1 MIESIKKRGAYSLFF
16 FFFLFGCAG
25 SPPKPIEIIQ
35 PNDYKLN
42 CNQLVSYINQAA
54 QYGNKLRANETSKWK
69 KNIGLASAG
78 TLLIVPHFFMDLT
91 EGDNVEINAAK
102 ARYIHLHRI
111 AVSKGCEGFDKNI
124 PALDLQGSLR
134 KLDILYENG
143 TLTKAEYLKKREQ
156 LIENTNL

>member
-1 MIESIKKRGAYSLFF
+1 MTDGMKKRGGYPL
-16 FFFLFGCAG
+16 FFFLFLLGCAG
-25 SPPKPIEIIQ
+25 APPKPIEVVQ

-54 QYGNKLRANETSKWK
+54 EYGNELRANETSKWK

-78 TLLIVPHFFMDLT
+78 TLLIVPYFFMDLT

-111 AVSKGCEGFDKNI
+111 AVSKGCDGFDKNI
-124 PALDLQGSLR
+124 PTLDLQSSLR
-134 KLDILYENG
+134 KLDLLYENG

-156 LIENTNL
+156 LIENANL